1 MKHGSPWMS
10 YSRSCIEMNDW
21 SAGCLLLELCFH
33 QECHSQR
40 LWEDCTLA
48 GGHGLFEKAWR
59 PGGGYRHAMA
69 AWVTR
74 WKQVVIGCH
83 RHSHDTMSLCHIVAE
98 LPLPCLGKTCVTFFG
113 KNLVQV
119 HRANFPLWKSL
130 DCAVRAQDAPGKH
143 GSHFGFSLQS
153 WQK

>member
-1 MKHGSPWMS
+1 MDLHGCHTADLVLRWMTEARVAFCLS
-10 YSRSCIEMNDW
+10 CVFTRSAIL
-21 SAGCLLLELCFH
+21 SACEKIAHWQVAMACL
-33 QECHSQR
+33 R
-40 LWEDCTLA
+40 R
-48 GGHGLFEKAWR
+48 AWR

-83 RHSHDTMSLCHIVAE
+83 KHSHDTMSLCHIVAE

-119 HRANFPLWKSL
+119 HRADFPLWKSL

-153 WQK
+153 WPK